1 MVPLMDRL
9 VDNDYGK
16 AIIKVDAHGR
26 VDYEGHADYV
36 LVVLKTAQDIHSNRE
51 NTNALL
57 NVISIAPVLL
67 AIILVGTA
75 ILTNT
80 NVQKTPQPTVSP
92 NGVSTPY

>member
-67 AIILVGTA
+67 SVILVGAA
-75 ILTNT
+75 IFT
-80 NVQKTPQPTVSP
+80 NVQKTPQPNMVTP

>member
-1 MVPLMDRL
+1 MDRL
-9 VDNDYGK
+9 DNDYGK

-51 NTNALL
+51 NANALL
-57 NVISIAPVLL
+57 NVISIAPVLIG
-67 AIILVGTA
+67 IILVGTA
-75 ILTNT
+75 ILT